1 MQEIKLQLQ
10 HQYGTHKL
18 ESLGQHFDVQP
29 TQMHGIVII
38 PDLIF
43 TAQLHRF

>member
-1 MQEIKLQLQ
+1 MQEMKLQLQ

-18 ESLGQHFDVQP
+18 ISLGQHFDVKS
-29 TQMHGIVII
+29 TQMHDIVIV

-43 TAQLHRF
+43 TL